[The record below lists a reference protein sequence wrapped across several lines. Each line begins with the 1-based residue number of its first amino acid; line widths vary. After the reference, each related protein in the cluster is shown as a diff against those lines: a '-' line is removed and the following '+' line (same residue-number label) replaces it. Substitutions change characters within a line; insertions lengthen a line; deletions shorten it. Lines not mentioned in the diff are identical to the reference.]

1 MSGNEAIFGRR
12 ILIINGNPSRQR
24 ASFSAA
30 LVQAYYDGAIE
41 AGHMVR
47 VVRLANLAF
56 DPILHEGYHGVQP
69 VEPDI
74 MTLQADITWAQHV
87 VLVYPMWQFGIPALM
102 KGFCERTFTP
112 GFAYTTDA
120 KNPMESALLRGRSAR
135 LIQTMGMP
143 QALYEL
149 IFRAHGGK
157 AFKSLLSFCGF
168 KPVRATYLGMVEQAP
183 EIRAKYLARV
193 RRMGS
198 QGK

>member
-1 MSGNEAIFGRR
+1 MSGSETISGRR
-12 ILIINGNPSRQR
+12 ILIINGNPARQR

-30 LVQAYYDGAIE
+30 LVQAYHDGAIE

-47 VVRLANLAF
+47 VVRLADLTF

-69 VEPDI
+69 AEPDI
-74 MTLQADITWAQHV
+74 MALQADITWAQHV

-102 KGFCERTFTP
+102 KGFCERTLTP
-112 GFAYTTDA
+112 GFAYATDV
-120 KNPMESALLRGRSAR
+120 KNPMHSTLLRGRSAR

-157 AFKSLLSFCGF
+157 AFMSLLSFCGF
-168 KPVRATYLGMVEQAP
+168 RPVRATYLGMVEQGP
-183 EIRAKYLARV
+183 KIRAKYLASV
-193 RRMGS
+193 RHLGS